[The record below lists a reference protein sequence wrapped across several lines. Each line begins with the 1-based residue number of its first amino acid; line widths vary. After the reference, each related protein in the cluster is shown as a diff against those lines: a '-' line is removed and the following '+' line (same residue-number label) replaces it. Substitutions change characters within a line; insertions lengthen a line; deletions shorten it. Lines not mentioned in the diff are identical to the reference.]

1 MASTCSAHV
10 SYYLFYQQDISVYFS
25 YRVDADVYIF
35 KPLSADSDNVPII
48 SCITTNYVLLDVF

>member
-1 MASTCSAHV
+1 MASTRSAHV

-25 YRVDADVYIF
+25 YRVDADVYI